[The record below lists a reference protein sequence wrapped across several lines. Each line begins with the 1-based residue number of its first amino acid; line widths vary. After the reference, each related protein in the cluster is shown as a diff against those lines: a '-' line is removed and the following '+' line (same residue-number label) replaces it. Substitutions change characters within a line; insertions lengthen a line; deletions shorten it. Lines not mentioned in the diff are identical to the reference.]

1 MLGVQTSIYE
11 GIYEPFS
18 HPRIAKHIKSNLQ
31 KMCCISDVPS
41 RSRQSVEREV
51 LSLAAAQM
59 MPFPLMA
66 ALVGRVNFADKGSAE
81 NSPRIKL
88 SNCIRLCAAAAGEKE
103 LSFTHTPALG

>member
-1 MLGVQTSIYE
+1 
-11 GIYEPFS
+11 
-18 HPRIAKHIKSNLQ
+18 
-31 KMCCISDVPS
+31 MCCISDVPS

-88 SNCIRLCAAAAGEKE
+88 SNCIRLCAATAAAGEKE
-103 LSFTHTPALG
+103 LSFTHTPLPWDELRSVQGCLNRLGQRRLGRI

>member
-1 MLGVQTSIYE
+1 
-11 GIYEPFS
+11 
-18 HPRIAKHIKSNLQ
+18 
-31 KMCCISDVPS
+31 MCCISDVPS

-88 SNCIRLCAAAAGEKE
+88 SNCIRLRADDAAAGENE

>member
-1 MLGVQTSIYE
+1 MYKHQSTN
-11 GIYEPFS
+11 GIYELF
-18 HPRIAKHIKSNLQ
+18 HIYELPSISNQ
-31 KMCCISDVPS
+31 ICKKMCCISDVPS
-41 RSRQSVEREV
+41 RSRQSVKREV

-88 SNCIRLCAAAAGEKE
+88 SNCIRLCAAAAAAGEKE